1 MKTKYLLSLLLLP
14 ALLVACNDD
23 EKVQVPASF
32 EVQSIN
38 YFFEGGDGVQ
48 TYDIVTDTFE
58 YYNDS
63 DVEQQVDWEPK
74 QSDYK
79 EYTFTVTIPDNF
91 NWGAEKDTLWVY
103 DISLYDGYPSNVPSP
118 IPFLQGTTLWPDGV
132 PSSLRITVPPHT
144 RTTLLH
150 IENFQEITASYIL
163 ELENTTTGEPLLV
176 KGKMKKKWVYTSTI
190 DNGDEAEVTVL

>member
-103 DISLYDGYPSNVPSP
+103 DI
-118 IPFLQGTTLWPDGV
+118 LQRTFSHSFPARYHAVAGWSTL
-132 PSSLRITVPPHT
+132 LPPHH
-144 RTTLLH
+144 RTTSHKNHAFTHREFSRNNRQLH
-150 IENFQEITASYIL
+150 S
-163 ELENTTTGEPLLV
+163 
-176 KGKMKKKWVYTSTI
+176 
-190 DNGDEAEVTVL
+190 